1 MSDPSSHEPSAA
13 PVSGDEG
20 DGLAAGM
27 GGLSDAVSTEP
38 AGQAPVDPT
47 AEASD
52 AAPTAGDEGDG
63 VAAGMGGLSDAVG
76 SESGSRPGS
85 PPSAT
90 ASAGSTDVRE
100 QARPDDATDAA
111 STEASRDQVA
121 LALGVVRVG
130 VGAALVVAPRW
141 AGRIWVG
148 PGADGPGALVFARA
162 VGARDVALG
171 VRIISGALG
180 GKSVRRW
187 VEAGFISDGADVVAT
202 MIAGRHLT
210 PVRRAAMPLI
220 AAVVG
225 AAGVASTRRT

>member
-1 MSDPSSHEPSAA
+1 MSDTSSHDPSAA
-13 PVSGDEG
+13 PVSSDEG

-38 AGQAPVDPT
+38 AGPAATGLADG
-47 AEASD
+47 AAD
-52 AAPTAGDEGDG
+52 AARTGDEGDG

-76 SESGSRPGS
+76 SGVGPGPS
-85 PPSAT
+85 PSAT
-90 ASAGSTDVRE
+90 ASVASADERE
-100 QARPDDATDAA
+100 QAPDDATDSAP
-111 STEASRDQVA
+111 TDASRDQVA
-121 LALGVVRVG
+121 LALGVVRLG

-180 GKSVRRW
+180 GESVRRW

-202 MIAGRHLT
+202 MIAARHLT
-210 PVRRAAMPLI
+210 PVRRAAMPLV

>member
-1 MSDPSSHEPSAA
+1 MSDPSPPGPSAA
-13 PVSGDEG
+13 PISGDEG

-27 GGLSDAVSTEP
+27 GGLSDGVSTEP
-38 AGQAPVDPT
+38 AGPDT
-47 AEASD
+47 AGTTDVASD
-52 AAPTAGDEGDG
+52 AAAATGDEGDG

-76 SESGSRPGS
+76 SGSGPGS
-85 PPSAT
+85 SPSVD
-90 ASAGSTDVRE
+90 ASVAATDVRE
-100 QARPDDATDAA
+100 QVRPDDATDSAP
-111 STEASRDQVA
+111 TDASRDQVA
-121 LALGVVRVG
+121 LALGVVRLG
-130 VGAALVVAPRW
+130 VGAALVMAPRW

-180 GKSVRRW
+180 GESVRRW

-202 MIAGRHLT
+202 MIAARHLT
-210 PVRRAAMPLI
+210 PVRRAAMPLL